1 MNNSD
6 KILVIGSGVAGM
18 DASLMLSKAGKQV
31 ILVEKLALTGGKTI
45 KNEETYPNLDCSTC
59 LVAPIQQEILQDSN
73 IDLMTLSTVEKV
85 EGYAGDFTV
94 TINKTARY
102 INMEACLGCNMCFDP
117 CPVVVKN
124 EWEENLIDRKAVY
137 TPCSGALPNVPR
149 VEAEHCLKLN
159 GKDPDCN
166 KCVEACM
173 FAAFD
178 FNQNDEKIELNVSGI
193 IVATGYDLV
202 DVSTIED
209 LGYGKFKGVYTAL
222 EFERLFASNGPTE
235 GALTLRESEK
245 TPESVA
251 IIHCVGRDDAGYCSS
266 VCCMSSSKH
275 AHFIKH
281 KLHDSKV
288 YNIYSDLCLPDKMY
302 QKFNDKVKNES
313 SEFIYQSDR
322 NKMKIDE
329 EGDKLKVNYLN
340 GKGEESSLSVDMVIL
355 AGAII
360 PSKSTEELVK
370 ALDIETDEHGFIS
383 VEPYKIGSVETSRH
397 GIFVAGCAEG
407 PKDIQ
412 GSVLQSEA
420 AVAGV
425 LSIHAE

>member
-1 MNNSD
+1 MNISE
-6 KILVIGSGVAGM
+6 KVLIIGSGVAGM
-18 DASLMLSKAGKQV
+18 DAALMLSKAGKKV
-31 ILVEKLALTGGKTI
+31 VLVEKLALTGGKTI

-73 IDLMTLSTVEKV
+73 IELLTLSTVEKV
-85 EGYAGDFTV
+85 DGDEGNFNV

-102 INMEACLGCNMCFDP
+102 ISMEACLGCNMCFDP

-159 GKDPDCN
+159 GKDESCN

-178 FNQNDEKIELNVSGI
+178 FDQKDETVEIEVSGI
-193 IVATGYDLV
+193 IVATGYELM
-202 DVSTIED
+202 DVSEIKE

-235 GALTLRESEK
+235 GALTLRDSEK
-245 TPESVA
+245 SPESIA
-251 IIHCVGRDDAGYCSS
+251 IIHCIGRDKVGYCSNI
-266 VCCMSSSKH
+266 CCMSSSKH

-281 KLHDSKV
+281 KLPEAKI
-288 YNIYSDLCLPDKMY
+288 YNIYSDLCLPDKTY
-302 QKFNDKVKNES
+302 QKFCDKVSDES
-313 SEFIYQSDR
+313 SEFVFQADR
-322 NKMKIDE
+322 NNIKVTE
-329 EGDKLKVNYLN
+329 EGGKL
-340 GKGEESSLSVDMVIL
+340 SLSYINKEEKEDSVKVDMVIL
-355 AGAII
+355 ASA
-360 PSKSTEELVK
+360 LVPPK
-370 ALDIETDEHGFIS
+370 NIENLTNALDIEIDEYGFIA
-383 VEPYKIGSVETSRH
+383 VEPHKLGSVETSRS

-412 GSVLQSEA
+412 GSVLQAQA
-420 AVAGV
+420 AVAGILAFQV
-425 LSIHAE
+425 E